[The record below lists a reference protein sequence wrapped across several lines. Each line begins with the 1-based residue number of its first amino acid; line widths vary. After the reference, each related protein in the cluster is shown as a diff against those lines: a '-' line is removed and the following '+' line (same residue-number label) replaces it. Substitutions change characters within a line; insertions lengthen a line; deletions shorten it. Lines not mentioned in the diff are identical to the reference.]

1 MWVGVFPELCEVG
14 GIQQVS
20 RHVGAVLV
28 KRALE
33 RNLPCHL
40 LGLNDVCGQGSFK
53 VGTHEYEFT
62 GFGRNKTALISS
74 LVQLMPRIE
83 TLYLG
88 HVNLAP
94 LGLLL
99 RFVRPR
105 IQYCVVTHGV
115 EVWEP
120 LPTFR
125 RLALQHAQRVLSVSA
140 YTAGEMVKVQKLNPQ
155 RVFVLSPSLDPSF
168 MQGPCDWVPLSL
180 PPGSR
185 MLLTVGRLISS
196 EPGKG
201 VDSVIK
207 VLSKVIKAVPDLFY
221 VIIGGGNLQPRLEEM
236 ARGSSAC
243 DRILFIGK
251 LQLEQLKGC
260 YSRADV
266 FVMPS
271 HQEGFGIV
279 FLEAMAF
286 GKPVISSDRGGA
298 PEIVQDGVTGFS
310 INPEDLDS
318 LADRLIQLLQDEAL
332 RIRMGEAGRQR
343 VEENFTF
350 TCFEERLTRI
360 LDTPC

>member
-20 RHVGAVLV
+20 RHVGAVLA
-28 KRALE
+28 KRAQE
-33 RNLPCHL
+33 RNLPCQL
-40 LGLNDVCGQGSFK
+40 LGLNDACGQGSFK
-53 VGTHEYEFT
+53 VGAHEYGFT
-62 GFGRNKTALISS
+62 GFGRDKMALISR
-74 LVQLMPRIE
+74 LFRLMPRIE

-99 RFVRPR
+99 RVFRPR
-105 IQYCVVTHGV
+105 IQYWVVTHGV

-125 RLALQHAQRVLSVSA
+125 RLGLQRAQRVISVSA
-140 YTAGEMVKVQKLNPQ
+140 YTAGEMVKAQKLYPQ
-155 RVFVLSPSLDPSF
+155 RVLVLSPSLDPGF
-168 MQGPCDWVPLSL
+168 TQGPCDAVSLPL
-180 PPGSR
+180 PPGGR

-207 VLSKVIKAVPDLFY
+207 VLPEVMKAVPDLSY
-221 VIIGGGNLQPRLEEM
+221 VIIGGGDLQPRLEEM
-236 ARGSSAC
+236 ARESSVR
-243 DRILFIGK
+243 DRIFFVGK
-251 LQLEQLKGC
+251 LPLEQLKGC

-271 HQEGFGIV
+271 YQEGFGIV

-286 GKPVISSDRGGA
+286 SKPVIAGDHGGA
-298 PEIVQDGVTGFS
+298 PEIVRDGVTGFS
-310 INPEDLDS
+310 GRSCRSRGP
-318 LADRLIQLLQDEAL
+318 DRP
-332 RIRMGEAGRQR
+332 
-343 VEENFTF
+343 
-350 TCFEERLTRI
+350 
-360 LDTPC
+360 LDTPSARRSAPHKNGRSRPATR